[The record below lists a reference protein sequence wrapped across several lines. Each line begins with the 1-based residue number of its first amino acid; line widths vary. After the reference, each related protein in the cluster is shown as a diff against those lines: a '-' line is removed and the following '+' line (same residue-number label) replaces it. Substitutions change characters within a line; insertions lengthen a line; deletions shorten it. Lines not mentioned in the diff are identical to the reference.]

1 MSTLKTGNAMSFIL
15 VSKRGDL
22 QVNAWNWRPTLEWL
36 LAENVVTPEQYERLG
51 THGCGGRVDA
61 DTADHI
67 AALIERRLMS
77 AAMKPG
83 ERMLADLTVTSSKR
97 VPTVFLPNG
106 DGESADTNDTYSA
119 TYEWLVAFRDFC
131 TQSGGFEVY

>member
-1 MSTLKTGNAMSFIL
+1 MSFIL

-22 QVNAWNWRPTLEWL
+22 QVNAWNWRPTLELL

-51 THGCGGRVDA
+51 AHGSGGRVDA

-67 AALIERRLMS
+67 ADLIERRPVS
-77 AAMKPG
+77 TEMKLG
-83 ERMLADLTVTSSKR
+83 ERMLADLTVTSSNR

-106 DGESADTNDTYSA
+106 DVEPADTNDIYSA
-119 TYEWLVAFRDFC
+119 
-131 TQSGGFEVY
+131 